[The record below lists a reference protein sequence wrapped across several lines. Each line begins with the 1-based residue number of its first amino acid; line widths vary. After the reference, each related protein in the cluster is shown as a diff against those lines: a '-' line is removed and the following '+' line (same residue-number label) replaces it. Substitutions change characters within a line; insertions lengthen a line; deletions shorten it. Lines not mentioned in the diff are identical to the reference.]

1 MRIGLFSDTY
11 PPYINGVS
19 TSVNMLKIALEKLGH
34 EVFVVT
40 VNNKL
45 LNYSFE
51 ENNHVIKVPGIKTG
65 IYDYRLTSTYPLKII
80 KKIKDMKL
88 DIIHVH
94 TEFSIGSFARIIAR
108 QFNIPIV
115 ATYHTYYEDYLYY
128 VNKGLFDKTSKKLL
142 KTLTQFYEDKT
153 VDSLIVPAE
162 KIRDVFQKK
171 YNYKK
176 EIAVIPTGIAIERFY
191 KENINQEKKEEIYNN
206 LKLTLKDF
214 IILFVGRIAE
224 EKNIEFLIEAH
235 KKLLKQDKRYKLV
248 IVGDGPDINN
258 CKKISNEIK
267 DNVIFAGKS
276 PWEDVPCY
284 YDIADIFVTASKSET
299 QGLTVIEALA
309 SSTPV
314 VCAND
319 PSYKDAIISE
329 FNGYFFDTEEEYI
342 NNINKLKEN
351 KILRKEISKNAREYS
366 ENFSALKYGE
376 RVLEVYKKTIK
387 NYKNFKEKYI
397 EDEIGI
403 KHEKI
408 IFKSKDILK

>member
-40 VNNKL
+40 VNDKL
-45 LNYSFE
+45 LDYSFE
-51 ENNHVIKVPGIKTG
+51 EDDHVIRVPGIKTG
-65 IYDYRLTSTYPLKII
+65 IYDYRLTSAYPLKII
-80 KKIKDMKL
+80 KKIKSMNL
-88 DIIHVH
+88 DIVHVH
-94 TEFSIGSFARIIAR
+94 TEFSIGSFGRIIAK

-128 VNKGLFDKTSKKLL
+128 INKGFFDKTSKKLL

-153 VDSLIVPAE
+153 VESLIVPAE
-162 KIRDVFQKK
+162 KIKKIFQDQ
-171 YNYKK
+171 YDYKK

-191 KENINQEKKEEIYNN
+191 KENIDKNKKEKIFKKLN
-206 LKLTLKDF
+206 LSQEDF
-214 IILFVGRIAE
+214 LILFVGRIAE
-224 EKNIEFLIEAH
+224 EKNIKFLIDAH
-235 KKLLKQDKRYKLV
+235 KKLVNDDKKYKLV
-248 IVGDGPDINN
+248 IVGDGPDVKNL
-258 CKKISNEIK
+258 KEASKDIK

-284 YDIADIFVTASKSET
+284 YDMADVFVTASKSET
-299 QGLTVIEALA
+299 QGLTVLEALA

-319 PSYKDAIISE
+319 PSYIDAILPGT
-329 FNGYFFDTEEEYI
+329 NGYVFDTEEEYI
-342 NNINKLKEN
+342 KNIKKLKADEN
-351 KILRKEISKNAREYS
+351 LRKDFAKNAREYS

-376 RVLEVYKKTIK
+376 RVLEVYNETIK
-387 NYKNFKEKYI
+387 NHKSFKDKYI
-397 EDEIGI
+397 EKEMIG
-403 KHEKI
+403 
-408 IFKSKDILK
+408 KSK

>member
-34 EVFVVT
+34 EVFVIT
-40 VNNKL
+40 VNDKL
-45 LNYSFE
+45 LDYSFE
-51 ENNHVIKVPGIKTG
+51 EDEHVIRVPGIKTG
-65 IYDYRLTSTYPLKII
+65 IYDYRLTSAYPLKII
-80 KKIKDMKL
+80 KKIKSMNL
-88 DIIHVH
+88 DIVHVH
-94 TEFSIGSFARIIAR
+94 TEFSIGSFGRIIAK

-128 VNKGLFDKTSKKLL
+128 INKGFFDKTSKKLL

-162 KIRDVFQKK
+162 KIKKIFQNQ
-171 YNYKK
+171 YDYKK

-191 KENINQEKKEEIYNN
+191 KENIDKNKKEKIFKKLN
-206 LKLTLKDF
+206 LSNEDF
-214 IILFVGRIAE
+214 LILFVGRIAE
-224 EKNIEFLIEAH
+224 EKNIKFLIDAH
-235 KKLLKQDKRYKLV
+235 KKLINDDKKYKLV
-248 IVGDGPDINN
+248 IVGDGPDVKNL
-258 CKKISNEIK
+258 KEASKDIK

-284 YDIADIFVTASKSET
+284 YDMADVFVTASKSET
-299 QGLTVIEALA
+299 QGLTVLEALA

-319 PSYKDAIISE
+319 PSYIDAILPGT
-329 FNGYFFDTEEEYI
+329 NGYVFDTEEEYI
-342 NNINKLKEN
+342 KNIKKLKADEN
-351 KILRKEISKNAREYS
+351 LRKDFAKNARGYS

-376 RVLEVYKKTIK
+376 RVLEVYNETIK
-387 NYKNFKEKYI
+387 NHKSFKDKYI
-397 EDEIGI
+397 EKEMIG
-403 KHEKI
+403 
-408 IFKSKDILK
+408 KSK